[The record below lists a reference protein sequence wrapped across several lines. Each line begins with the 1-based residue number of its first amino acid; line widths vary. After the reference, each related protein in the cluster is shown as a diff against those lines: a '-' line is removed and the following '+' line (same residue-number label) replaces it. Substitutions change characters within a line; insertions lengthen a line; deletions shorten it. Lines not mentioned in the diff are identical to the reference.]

1 MPCAATARG
10 TKTTTSIPPFTGSGI
25 AQPLP
30 FNDAINNTPCGRRI
44 ISTAN
49 GVSFAASNL
58 CLFHLQMLVGLKAVQ
73 PPYVDA
79 A

>member
-1 MPCAATARG
+1 MPCTVPARG
-10 TKTTTSIPPFTGSGI
+10 TRQSAPHTG
-25 AQPLP
+25 PP
-30 FNDAINNTPCGRRI
+30 FNDATDNTPCGRRI

-49 GVSFAASNL
+49 GVNYAADSL
-58 CLFHLQMLVGLKAVQ
+58 CLFHLIAKYGQGVIS

>member
-1 MPCAATARG
+1 VPCSAPARG
-10 TKTTTSIPPFTGSGI
+10 TKVGAAP
-25 AQPLP
+25 P
-30 FNDAINNTPCGRRI
+30 FNDATDNNPCGRRI

-49 GVSFAASNL
+49 GVSYVAHSL
-58 CLFHLQMLVGLKAVQ
+58 CLFHLNMKLGLGEVR

>member
-1 MPCAATARG
+1 MPCSVPARG
-10 TKTTTSIPPFTGSGI
+10 TRQSAPHTSPMGF
-25 AQPLP
+25 L
-30 FNDAINNTPCGRRI
+30 DAINTTPCGRRI

-49 GVSFAASNL
+49 GVSYAADSM
-58 CLFHLQMLVGLKAVQ
+58 CLFHLMMAKGQGAFI

>member
-1 MPCAATARG
+1 MPCSAPARG
-10 TKTTTSIPPFTGSGI
+10 TRQTPPHTSPI
-25 AQPLP
+25 A
-30 FNDAINNTPCGRRI
+30 FNDAIDNNPCGRRI

-49 GVSFAASNL
+49 GVNYAAHSL
-58 CLFHLQMLVGLKAVQ
+58 CLFHLNMKLGLGEVR

>member
-1 MPCAATARG
+1 VPCSAPARG
-10 TKTTTSIPPFTGSGI
+10 TKAISNP
-25 AQPLP
+25 P
-30 FNDAINNTPCGRRI
+30 FNDVIDNNPCGRRI

-49 GVSFAASNL
+49 GVSFVAHSL
-58 CLFHLQMLVGLKAVQ
+58 CLPHLKAKLGDKDIQ

>member
-1 MPCAATARG
+1 MAD
-10 TKTTTSIPPFTGSGI
+10 GS
-25 AQPLP
+25 
-30 FNDAINNTPCGRRI
+30 FDDTVNNNPCGRRI

-49 GVSFAASNL
+49 GVSFAAHNL
-58 CLFHLQMLVGLKAVQ
+58 CLFHLMMKLGQKDVQ

>member
-1 MPCAATARG
+1 MPCSAPARG
-10 TKTTTSIPPFTGSGI
+10 TKAGALP
-25 AQPLP
+25 P
-30 FNDAINNTPCGRRI
+30 FNDATDNNPCGRRI

-49 GVSFAASNL
+49 GVNYASHSL
-58 CLFHLQMLVGLKAVQ
+58 CMPHLMMKLGWLDVR